1 MVLIMAKKDKAHV
14 SETPAT
20 QMLKAHKVAFTE
32 HPYEYV
38 EHGGTSESARQ
49 LGLDEHS
56 VIKTL
61 VMQDQDAK
69 PLIVLMHGDCTVS
82 TKNLARQIGAKSVEP
97 CKPEV
102 ANRHSGYL
110 VGGTSP
116 FGTRKDMPVYIS
128 KGRAGWN
135 IVTSW
140 APRAGENYGLAA
152 DLEHSDR
159 YRIAQEF
166 VEAVDALWRSFPA
179 SAIVD
184 DATSGQF
191 VDIGQIRPINYAGQ
205 HIRTRGPLNVP
216 SSPQGRPVLV
226 QAGQSEDGRAF
237 AAQWAEAIFTAHGSK
252 ESAQSFYR
260 DIKAR
265 AHQNGRR
272 PEDIVI
278 LPGISAAIG
287 STEHEAKQVWEEL
300 DSLTSVEVGLTRLSA
315 RFGGHDFS
323 SLPLDRKLTR
333 DDFPDPNLVE
343 ASKSRAIGYV
353 ETTLRDGLT
362 LRQLLKRL
370 AGARGHLAIAGTPE
384 QVADTIE
391 DWFKTGAAD
400 GFNVMPPVITQ
411 QLELFANEVV
421 PILRKRGLFRSE
433 YESSSLRGHFGLQD
447 LPIVKAAQHTGANV
461 NTAA

>member
-1 MVLIMAKKDKAHV
+1 MSRQLHLNLFLMTRGHHEGAWRHPGANPKSLTDLELYVDAARIAEAAKFDAVFLADTLVGPENGQLTTGLLEPLTLLTALALKTERIGLIGTA
-14 SETPAT
+14 STSYS
-20 QMLKAHKVAFTE
+20 
-32 HPYEYV
+32 HPY
-38 EHGGTSESARQ
+38 T
-49 LGLDEHS
+49 
-56 VIKTL
+56 
-61 VMQDQDAK
+61 
-69 PLIVLMHGDCTVS
+69 
-82 TKNLARQIGAKSVEP
+82 LARQFATLD
-97 CKPEV
+97 
-102 ANRHSGYL
+102 H
-110 VGGTSP
+110 
-116 FGTRKDMPVYIS
+116 IS
-128 KGRAGWN
+128 NGRAGWN

-140 APRAGENYGLAA
+140 APRAGENYGLSA

-166 VEAVDALWRSFPA
+166 VEAVDALWRSYPA

-184 DATSGQF
+184 DAVSGQF
-191 VDIGQIRPINYAGQ
+191 VDIGQVRPVNYIGQ

-237 AAQWAEAIFTAHGSK
+237 AAQWAEAIFTAHANK
-252 ESAQSFYR
+252 ESAQSFYQ
-260 DIKAR
+260 DIKGR
-265 AHQNGRR
+265 ACALGRSS
-272 PEDIVI
+272 EDIVI

-287 STEHEAKQVWEEL
+287 STEYEAKQVWEEL

-323 SLPLDRKLTR
+323 GLPLDRKLTR
-333 DDFPDPNLVE
+333 DDFPDPSLVE

-353 ETTLRDGLT
+353 EATLRDDLT

-370 AGARGHLAIAGTPE
+370 AGARGHFAIAGTPE

-421 PILRKRGLFRSE
+421 PILRKRGLFRSA
-433 YESSSLRGHFGLQD
+433 YSGTSLRSHFGLQTF
-447 LPIVKAAQHTGANV
+447 PSTRGVQRTVANTHS
-461 NTAA
+461 TAEAD